1 MIKLFRNIAGRV
13 FAVYGLL
20 LFVATMLI
28 VLIPIWIFSFLPD
41 PAKTRNFLIL
51 GRAWMKVYMTLIFCP
66 VYRKGKK
73 YFEKGKVYVVVCNHN
88 SFVDVLVAT
97 PGIPGTNKTLAK
109 HDLAKVPI
117 FGMMY
122 KIGGIIVNRNDDVSR
137 KQSFEH
143 MRNALKMGM
152 HMALFPEGT
161 RNRTPFPL
169 KKFYDGAFAL
179 AIETQTPIIPSLI
192 FHTRKILVPDKFFF
206 ALPHRIDYHFLPPV
220 ETKGLT
226 KEDLPALKEK
236 VFMMMWDHYIAN
248 GGAEIAKEPTPA

>member
-1 MIKLFRNIAGRV
+1 MKLYRNIAGRV
-13 FAVYGLL
+13 FAVYALL
-20 LFVATMLI
+20 LFVITLLI

-51 GRAWMKVYMTLIFCP
+51 GRVWMKVYMNLIFCP
-66 VYRKGKK
+66 VYHKGKK

-109 HDLAKVPI
+109 HEIGKVPI

-122 KIGGIIVNRNDDVSR
+122 KIGGIMVNRKDDLSR

-143 MRNALKMGM
+143 MRNALKKGM

-169 KKFYDGAFAL
+169 KRFYDGAFAL
-179 AIETQTPIIPSLI
+179 AIETQTPIMPSVI
-192 FHTRKILVPDKFFF
+192 FHTRKIQVPGKFLF
-206 ALPHRIDYHFLPPV
+206 AIPHRIEYHFLPPV
-220 ETKGLT
+220 ETAGLK
-226 KEDLPALKEK
+226 KEDLPVLKEK
-236 VFMMMWDHYIAN
+236 IFMMMWDYYLAN
-248 GGAEIAKEPTPA
+248 GGATPSA

>member
-1 MIKLFRNIAGRV
+1 MMKLFRNIAGRV
-13 FAVYGLL
+13 FAVYALL
-20 LFVATMLI
+20 LFVITLLI

-51 GRAWMKVYMTLIFCP
+51 GRVWMKVYMNLIFCP
-66 VYRKGKK
+66 VYHKGKK

-109 HDLAKVPI
+109 HEIGKVPI

-122 KIGGIIVNRNDDVSR
+122 KIGGIMVNRNDDVSR

-169 KKFYDGAFAL
+169 KRFYDGAFVL
-179 AIETQTPIIPSLI
+179 AIETQTPIMPSVI
-192 FHTRKILVPDKFFF
+192 FHTRKIQVPGKFLF
-206 ALPHRIDYHFLPPV
+206 AIPHRIEYHFLPPV
-220 ETKGLT
+220 ETAGLT
-226 KEDLPALKEK
+226 KEDLPVLKEK
-236 VFMMMWDHYIAN
+236 VFMLMWDHYMAN
-248 GGAEIAKEPTPA
+248 GGGEDLITPA

>member
-1 MIKLFRNIAGRV
+1 MKLFRNIAGRV

-20 LFVATMLI
+20 LFVITLLI

-51 GRAWMKVYMTLIFCP
+51 GRVWMKVYMTLIFCP
-66 VYRKGKK
+66 VYHKGKK

-109 HDLAKVPI
+109 HEIGKMPV

-122 KIGGIIVNRNDDVSR
+122 KIGGIMVNRNDDVSR

-143 MRNALKMGM
+143 MRNALKLGM

-169 KKFYDGAFAL
+169 KRFYDGAFSL
-179 AIETQTPIIPSLI
+179 AIETQTPIMPSLI
-192 FHTRKILVPDKFFF
+192 FHTRKIQVPGKFLF
-206 ALPHRIDYHFLPPV
+206 AIPHRIEYHFLPPV
-220 ETKGLT
+220 ETTGLK
-226 KEDLPALKEK
+226 KEDLPVLKEK
-236 VFMMMWDHYIAN
+236 VFMMMWDYYLAN
-248 GGAEIAKEPTPA
+248 GGAADLTTSA